1 MMKIREPDKELTM
14 SSSRREF
21 LTVLGATV
29 AGLTLASR
37 NLTHAQSAPKAPAQ
51 PRSKPDG
58 DAVLRDL
65 LEGNERF
72 VKGQLVGPRRRPE
85 DFSSLAEGQYP
96 EAIVVSCADSRVPPE
111 ILFDQGVGDLFVV
124 RIAGNV
130 VAGGGDVVKGSIEY
144 GVAELGIPL
153 IMVLGHSNCGAVKAA
168 IKHIDAHDALPGA
181 INGLVELI
189 KPAVIKVQG
198 KEGDQLDNAIRANV
212 EDDVEQLKTLEP
224 IVAKAV
230 SQGKVKVVGATYDL
244 QSGRV
249 TVIS

>member
-1 MMKIREPDKELTM
+1 M

-21 LTVLGATV
+21 LTILGTTV
-29 AGLTLASR
+29 AGLTLGRS
-37 NLTHAQSAPKAPAQ
+37 LAQSESTQNVPAQ
-51 PRSKPDG
+51 SRPRPDG

-65 LEGNERF
+65 LEGNARF
-72 VKGQLVGPRRRPE
+72 VEGKLTGPRRKPE

-96 EAIVVSCADSRVPPE
+96 EAVIVSCADARVPPE

-130 VAGGGDVVKGSIEY
+130 VAGTGDVVKGSIEY
-144 GVAELGIPL
+144 AVVELSVPL
-153 IMVLGHSNCGAVKAA
+153 IMVLGHSDCGAVKSA
-168 IKHIDAHDALPGA
+168 IKHIDAHDSLPGA
-181 INGLVELI
+181 INGLVNLI
-189 KPAVIKVQG
+189 KPAVTAVQG
-198 KEGDQLDNAIRANV
+198 KEGDKLDNAIRANV
-212 EDDVEQLKTLEP
+212 EADVAQLKTLEP

-244 QSGRV
+244 RSGRV

>member
-1 MMKIREPDKELTM
+1 M

-21 LTVLGATV
+21 LTIVGTTV
-29 AGLTLASR
+29 AGLTLVGR
-37 NLTHAQSAPKAPAQ
+37 NLVHPESTPSAPPQ
-51 PRSKPDG
+51 PKVKPDG
-58 DAVLRDL
+58 EAVLRDL
-65 LEGNERF
+65 LEGNARF
-72 VKGQLVGPRRRPE
+72 VEGQLTGPRRKPE

-96 EAIVVSCADSRVPPE
+96 EAVIVSCADSRVPPE

-130 VAGGGDVVKGSIEY
+130 VAGTGDVVKGSIEY
-144 GVAELGIPL
+144 AVAELSVPL
-153 IMVLGHSNCGAVKAA
+153 IMVLGHSNCGAVKTA

-181 INGLVELI
+181 INGLVNLI
-189 KPAVIKVQG
+189 KPAVTAVQG
-198 KEGDQLDNAIRANV
+198 KEGDKLDNAIRANV
-212 EDDVEQLKTLEP
+212 EADVEQLKTLEP

-249 TVIS
+249 TVIA